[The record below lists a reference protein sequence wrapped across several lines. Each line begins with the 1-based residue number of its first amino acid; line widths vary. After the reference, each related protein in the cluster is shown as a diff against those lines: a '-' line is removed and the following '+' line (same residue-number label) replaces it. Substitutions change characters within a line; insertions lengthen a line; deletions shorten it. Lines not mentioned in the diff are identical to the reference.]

1 MVSGNKRFLGYGLQ
15 PAHWAWEAVRNLEM
29 KVVQF
34 RPSPFVLA
42 PNCAALPTK
51 GLRGHAR
58 DFGELWDS
66 GKLVCV
72 YDVMTRLAKKPP
84 SKQITVQLLS
94 SSVLIYNSRLDDAS
108 ANSLSEARVS
118 THTPTLGSII
128 ILYRCRTPR
137 R

>member
-15 PAHWAWEAVRNLEM
+15 LAHWAWEAVRNLEM

-84 SKQITVQLLS
+84 SNRLLCNYYLLRYS
-94 SSVLIYNSRLDDAS
+94 FTIP
-108 ANSLSEARVS
+108 VS
-118 THTPTLGSII
+118 MMQVPIH
-128 ILYRCRTPR
+128 
-137 R
+137 